1 MDLDT
6 PTLKEARLGPI
17 ILFYTKTKRVQPS
30 INRQADALIQAWS
43 RPIIKR
49 PSNFRSRY
57 VGGDASQS
65 QNQGQNQN
73 SNSQGGASGG
83 APGEAGSHVRRG
95 GEVSQSQIKRQR
107 FDYRKALKENEG
119 RRQARVQVAQV
130 GVAATT
136 RKETTS
142 SVTPLVVNNS
152 LSFACLVVVS
162 YRCSSPCKM
171 AYKLASTARRVE

>member
-49 PSNFRSRY
+49 PANFRSRY
-57 VGGDASQS
+57 VGGDATQPAGS
-65 QNQGQNQN
+65 QGQNQN
-73 SNSQGGASGG
+73 GQGQSQSQGQAVSGGGAVRQGGAVSGG
-83 APGEAGSHVRRG
+83 
-95 GEVSQSQIKRQR
+95 QIKKQR

-119 RRQARVQVAQV
+119 RRQAKVQIAQV
-130 GVAATT
+130 
-136 RKETTS
+136 RRDFRS
-142 SVTPLVVNNS
+142 FCLPLEF
-152 LSFACLVVVS
+152 SFACV
-162 YRCSSPCKM
+162 
-171 AYKLASTARRVE
+171 